1 MYRVLACLTTQHDYR
16 LVGLAIVICAAASV
30 TSFSVYSRA
39 VAAIG
44 LKRLGWLFLTAVC
57 AAAGIWATHF
67 VAMLTYNFYFAHD
80 LRPHSDCSLLVRCC
94 SRDSSGLR
102 HLCNRQSCRSS
113 NRRGRDWR
121 RHRLDAFHRH
131 ARLAHSGKS

>member
-67 VAMLTYNFYFAHD
+67 VAMLAYDSTLPTTYDPILTAA
-80 LRPHSDCSLLVRCC
+80 SLFV
-94 SRDSSGLR
+94 
-102 HLCNRQSCRSS
+102 
-113 NRRGRDWR
+113 
-121 RHRLDAFHRH
+121 A
-131 ARLAHSGKS
+131 ALATTLGFVICANGNLAAVATGGAVACPSERYQALS